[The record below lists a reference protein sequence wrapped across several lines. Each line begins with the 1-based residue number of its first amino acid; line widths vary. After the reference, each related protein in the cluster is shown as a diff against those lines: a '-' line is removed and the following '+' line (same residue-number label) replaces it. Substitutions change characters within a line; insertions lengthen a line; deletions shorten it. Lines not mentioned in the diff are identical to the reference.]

1 MYYSLLLILY
11 SLFFIFITWNR
22 FHWGL
27 CIFFFLLPTY
37 LIRFDIG
44 PLPTTLLE
52 VMLGIIVLIW
62 LIKYNRQIILRLR
75 EKILE
80 NYNYTLI
87 FAISLFL
94 LAATI
99 SIFTSNNLA
108 SALGE
113 WKAFYIEPILL
124 FLVLITTLE
133 DKKKYKHIIFALTL
147 SGIIT
152 SILAIYQH
160 FTGWLVPWD
169 FWQNGETYRV
179 TAWYGFPNGVGLF
192 LSPLV
197 LLNLLLINKKDR
209 RTWITPIIFIPLGIL
224 ATIFAK
230 STGGLIG
237 IIGGFG
243 LLLLLYKK
251 TRLWTIG
258 LGTIAIITLFTCPL
272 LSGIKDEVLLQD
284 RSGQIRISMWGEATE
299 FLNDNPIT
307 GAGLRSYQEKIK
319 PYHTTMNGEGIEI
332 FHHPHNI
339 FLTMWANLGILG
351 LIGFVW
357 ILTWYFRG
365 GLTNLNPQTKIL
377 LAVMAVIIITGL
389 VDSPYI
395 KNDLSILFW
404 LLPALLIINNRS
416 QSVK

>member
-1 MYYSLLLILY
+1 
-11 SLFFIFITWNR
+11 
-22 FHWGL
+22 
-27 CIFFFLLPTY
+27 
-37 LIRFDIG
+37 
-44 PLPTTLLE
+44 
-52 VMLGIIVLIW
+52 MLGIIVLIW

-357 ILTWYFRG
+357 VLTWYFRV
-365 GLTNLNPQTKIL
+365 GLTNLNPQIKIL
-377 LAVMAVIIITGL
+377 LATMAVIVITGL